1 MLAPPHLGQF
11 AHLVNWTHPF
21 THPFNHLYHHP
32 YNKVLG
38 NGLPLALQNHA
49 KVGRLNTKL
58 MANGFAIESAIDPGC
73 SGINV
78 FFKAVLYL
86 AKWLSLTRV
95 RNSGLTEAEPAGISR
110 TTIVV
115 NAFIGG
121 APHSIGQQYPKQTLA
136 TSAV

>member
-1 MLAPPHLGQF
+1 
-11 AHLVNWTHPF
+11 
-21 THPFNHLYHHP
+21 
-32 YNKVLG
+32 
-38 NGLPLALQNHA
+38 
-49 KVGRLNTKL
+49 

-121 APHSIGQQYPKQTLA
+121 AHTQLVSNTRNDPRYFGGMNRTIANVLGSVDIFTNP
-136 TSAV
+136 